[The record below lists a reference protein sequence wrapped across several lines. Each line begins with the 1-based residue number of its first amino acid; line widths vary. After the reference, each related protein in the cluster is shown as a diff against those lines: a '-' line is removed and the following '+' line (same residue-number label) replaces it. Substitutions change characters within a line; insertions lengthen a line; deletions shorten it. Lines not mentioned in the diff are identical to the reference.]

1 MELEVAVPHWL
12 AHISKLNTQL
22 SGSAFLGG
30 STPDILDFSTYHCC
44 WLVYSNRLLEPEL
57 EAFPDVARWM
67 KVMGAFSS
75 TETDLI
81 DGEAAVAIASS
92 SEFLT
97 PATAG
102 TIIDPDLVAGASV
115 EVLPIDYGFQPT
127 QGELIVASNDSI
139 VIKRSDERACE
150 LLVHFPRIGFEIR
163 KSAE

>member
-1 MELEVAVPHWL
+1 
-12 AHISKLNTQL
+12 
-22 SGSAFLGG
+22 
-30 STPDILDFSTYHCC
+30 
-44 WLVYSNRLLEPEL
+44 
-57 EAFPDVARWM
+57 M

-92 SEFLT
+92 SKFLT